1 MCWFTLW
8 IWIVLIHHV
17 LLKDSRPKKSGSHSR
32 HNATKSTKGDLKLK
46 NLSKIFS
53 FKSPLVDFVALC
65 LLISRHNATKST
77 KGDLKL
83 KIFDKFFSF
92 KSPLVDFVALCLLW
106 EPLFLGRLSLSR
118 TWWIKTIQ
126 IQRVNQHKTLLFYY
140 FALIFANKCDTLLD
154 CFTWF
159 ERFLIII

>member
-1 MCWFTLW
+1 MS
-8 IWIVLIHHV
+8 
-17 LLKDSRPKKSGSHSR
+17 SRPKKSGSHSR

-46 NLSKIFS
+46 FFDKFFS

-83 KIFDKFFSF
+83 KNLSKNFSF

-106 EPLFLGRLSLSR
+106 DPLFLGRLDMM
-118 TWWIKTIQ
+118 
-126 IQRVNQHKTLLFYY
+126 N
-140 FALIFANKCDTLLD
+140 
-154 CFTWF
+154 
-159 ERFLIII
+159 